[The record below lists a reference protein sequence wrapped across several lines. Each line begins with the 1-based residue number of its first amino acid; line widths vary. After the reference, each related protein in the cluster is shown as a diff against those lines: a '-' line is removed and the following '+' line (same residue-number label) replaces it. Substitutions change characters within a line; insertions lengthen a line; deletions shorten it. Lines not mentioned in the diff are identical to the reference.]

1 MFSFGLRNKFIS
13 CTKNKRRLFVVDL
26 FVSDALVFV
35 KKKPVIFS
43 GQHILHIS
51 RPANMEMVYLVN
63 KHRNIDLNLVLCT
76 SSVNLGLSFHTRE
89 PLYCRWE

>member
-1 MFSFGLRNKFIS
+1 MLIYLYVADGQ
-13 CTKNKRRLFVVDL
+13 
-26 FVSDALVFV
+26 VFV

-76 SSVNLGLSFHTRE
+76 SSVSFGLSVIDKD
-89 PLYCRWE
+89 RWQVNYQK